1 MKKQPLFRRKASRA
15 KATALALSI
24 APLLATILERYTEL
38 EIPQDVLV
46 SAVAGLIGLALY
58 FVRDAINRPGGDD
71 PESIEYFSGE

>member
-1 MKKQPLFRRKASRA
+1 MKKQPLIRRKASRA

-24 APLLATILERYTEL
+24 APLVATLLEKYTQL

-58 FVRDAINRPGGDD
+58 FIRDAVNRPGGDD
-71 PESIEYFSGE
+71 PEALEALSD